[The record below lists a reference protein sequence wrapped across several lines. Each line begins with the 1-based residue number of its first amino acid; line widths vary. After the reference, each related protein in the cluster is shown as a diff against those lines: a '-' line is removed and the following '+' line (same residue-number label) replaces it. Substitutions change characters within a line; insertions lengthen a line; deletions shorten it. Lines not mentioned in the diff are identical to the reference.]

1 MKDFM
6 KLSVNFTSTRR
17 AARRWVATLLLA
29 LVAPTLASAADPVV
43 LRVGDISYYN
53 LRASAEL
60 SKAFEGAPYKV
71 EWAQFQAGAPL
82 IEALNAGAIDL
93 GFLGDSAFLF
103 AASKSS
109 TIKLIGVSRQS
120 PGTIAFL
127 VPANSTAKSIADLK
141 GKKVPYWPGNWVQ
154 QLTNASLE
162 KAGLPKD
169 HVQWVKLL
177 PIDAGTAFQG
187 GSVDAYP
194 VWEPYV
200 SQQVVRSGAR
210 VLFTADGLIPGL
222 SAIAAY
228 APSVESKRAAVADFF
243 VRIARARAWVEA
255 NVDTYADAWAQRNN
269 LDQDVS
275 RRWIRESKQAVAPI
289 DAAAQAQFQATAD
302 FLLKEGVLTT
312 PFNVRNVADNSFA
325 TALQTR

>member
-1 MKDFM
+1 MKM
-6 KLSVNFTSTRR
+6 SVNFTSTRR
-17 AARRWVATLLLA
+17 AALRWVAPLLLA
-29 LVAPTLASAADPVV
+29 LVAPTLAHAADPVV

-60 SKAFEGAPYKV
+60 SKAFEGATYKV
-71 EWAQFQAGAPL
+71 EWSQFQAGAPL

-103 AASKSS
+103 AAAKSS

-127 VPANSTAKSIADLK
+127 VPGNSTAKSITDLK
-141 GKKVPYWPGNWVQ
+141 GKKVAYWPGNWGQ

-228 APSVESKRAAVADFF
+228 APSVDSKRAAVADFF

-275 RRWIRESKQAVAPI
+275 RRWIRESKQTVAPI

>member
-1 MKDFM
+1 MH
-6 KLSVNFTSTRR
+6 VNFQAIQRYILRWMTS
-17 AARRWVATLLLA
+17 LLA
-29 LVAPTLASAADPVV
+29 ALRLPALAHAAEPVV

-60 SKAFEGAPYKV
+60 SKAFEGTPYKV
-71 EWAQFQAGAPL
+71 EWSQFQAGAPL
-82 IEALNAGAIDL
+82 MEALNAGAIDV
-93 GFLGDSAFLF
+93 GFLGDSAFLY

-109 TIKLIGVSRQS
+109 NIKLIGISRQS
-120 PGTIAFL
+120 PGTSALL

-141 GKKVPYWPGNWVQ
+141 GKKVAYWPGNWGQ
-154 QLTNASLE
+154 QLTTAALE

-194 VWEPYV
+194 VWEPYI
-200 SQQVVRSGAR
+200 SQQVVRTGAR
-210 VLFTADGLIPGL
+210 VLSTADGLIPGL

-228 APSVESKRAAVADFF
+228 TPSIDAKRAAIADFF
-243 VRIARARAWVEA
+243 VRVARAHTWVEA
-255 NVDTYADAWAQRNN
+255 NLDNYADAWAQRAN

-275 RRWIRESKQAVAPI
+275 RHWIRQSKLTIGPI
-289 DAAAQAQFQATAD
+289 DSATQGQFQATSD
-302 FLLKEGVLTT
+302 FLLKESALPA
-312 PFNVRNVADNSFA
+312 PFNVRAIADNSLSA
-325 TALQTR
+325 ALQSR

>member
-1 MKDFM
+1 MHLK
-6 KLSVNFTSTRR
+6 TSRRNATRVI
-17 AARRWVATLLLA
+17 ASLATALLLPA
-29 LVAPTLASAADPVV
+29 AAHAADPVT

-71 EWAQFQAGAPL
+71 EWSQFQAGAPL

-103 AASKSS
+103 GAAKS
-109 TIKLIGVSRQS
+109 TNIKLVGVSRQS

-141 GKKVPYWPGNWVQ
+141 GKKVAYWPGNWGQ

-169 HVQWVKLL
+169 HVQWIKLL

-194 VWEPYV
+194 VWEPYI
-200 SQQVVRSGAR
+200 SQQIVRTGAK
-210 VLFTADGLIPGL
+210 VLFTSEGLIPGL

-228 APSVESKRAAVADFF
+228 TPSVDAKRAAIADFF
-243 VRIARARAWVEA
+243 VRIAKARAWVEA
-255 NVDTYADAWAQRNN
+255 NLDTYADAWAQRAN

-275 RRWIRESKQAVAPI
+275 RHWIRQSKLTVGPI
-289 DAAAQAQFQATAD
+289 DAATQAQFQATSD
-302 FLLKEGVLTT
+302 FLSKEGVLPT
-312 PFNVRNVADNSFA
+312 PFKVSSVADNSFSG
-325 TALQTR
+325 ALQTR

>member
-1 MKDFM
+1 MQ
-6 KLSVNFTSTRR
+6 LNFKTGRR
-17 AARRWVATLLLA
+17 AALRWVAPLMLTWLA
-29 LVAPTLASAADPVV
+29 PALASAADPVV

-60 SKAFEGAPYKV
+60 SKAFEGAAYKV
-71 EWAQFQAGAPL
+71 EWSQFQAGAPL

-103 AASKSS
+103 AAAK
-109 TIKLIGVSRQS
+109 TTNIKLIGVSRQS

-127 VPANSTAKSIADLK
+127 VPGNSTAKSIADLK
-141 GKKVPYWPGNWVQ
+141 GKKVAYWPGNWGQ

-162 KAGLPKD
+162 KAGLPKE
-169 HVQWVKLL
+169 HLQWVKLL

-187 GSVDAYP
+187 GSVDAFP
-194 VWEPYV
+194 VWEPYI
-200 SQQVVRSGAR
+200 SQQVVRTGAR
-210 VLFTADGLIPGL
+210 VLFTAEGLIPGL

-228 APSVESKRAAVADFF
+228 APSVDSKRAAVADFF
-243 VRIARARAWVEA
+243 VRIAKARAWVDA
-255 NVDTYADAWAQRNN
+255 NVDAYADAWAQRTN

-275 RRWIRESKQAVAPI
+275 RRWIRGAKLTVAPI
-289 DAAAQAQFQATAD
+289 DAPAQAQFQATAD

-312 PFNVRNVADNSFA
+312 PFNVRAVADNSFS